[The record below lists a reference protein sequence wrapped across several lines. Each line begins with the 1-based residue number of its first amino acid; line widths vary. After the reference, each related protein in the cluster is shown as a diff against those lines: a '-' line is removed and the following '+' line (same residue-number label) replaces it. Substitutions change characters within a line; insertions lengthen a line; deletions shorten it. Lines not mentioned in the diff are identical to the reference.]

1 MEPGVTDNQEQSR
14 FEIHDDGE
22 LAGFITYRRNGN
34 EITLVHTETVRG
46 FRGRGV
52 AGRLVTGA
60 LDLAA
65 KEGLAV
71 IPRCPFVRDWLDE
84 HPDYAGLVPEGRRA
98 QFGL

>member
-1 MEPGVTDNQEQSR
+1 MEPGVTDNPEQSR
-14 FEIHDDGE
+14 FEIHEHGE

-34 EITLVHTETVRG
+34 EITLVHTETARG

-84 HPDYAGLVPEGRRA
+84 HPDYARLVPEGRRA